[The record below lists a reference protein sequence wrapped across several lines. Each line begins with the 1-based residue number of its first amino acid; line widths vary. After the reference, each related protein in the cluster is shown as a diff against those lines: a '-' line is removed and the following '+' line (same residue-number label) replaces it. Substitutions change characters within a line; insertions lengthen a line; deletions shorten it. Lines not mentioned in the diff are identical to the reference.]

1 MVYRCFTLVA
11 LLAASTPAWA
21 EPRGGAAA
29 VDALF
34 QEIADPAGPGCAMSV
49 AQNGDAVFE
58 RAFGLANLEQ
68 PSPIRLD
75 TVFEAGSVSKQFTA
89 AAIAVLVARGQMS
102 LDDDIRRYLPE
113 MPDYGAP
120 ISVRMLLTHTSGIR
134 NWDDL
139 VELAGRPR
147 EDATGF
153 SQAEA
158 FAIIARQRGLNFPS

>member
-68 PSPIRLD
+68 PTASPPLLAECCMD
-75 TVFEAGSVSKQFTA
+75 TA
-89 AAIAVLVARGQMS
+89 A
-102 LDDDIRRYLPE
+102 
-113 MPDYGAP
+113 
-120 ISVRMLLTHTSGIR
+120 SVVVCFLGCQQHG
-134 NWDDL
+134 N
-139 VELAGRPR
+139 
-147 EDATGF
+147 
-153 SQAEA
+153 Q
-158 FAIIARQRGLNFPS
+158 